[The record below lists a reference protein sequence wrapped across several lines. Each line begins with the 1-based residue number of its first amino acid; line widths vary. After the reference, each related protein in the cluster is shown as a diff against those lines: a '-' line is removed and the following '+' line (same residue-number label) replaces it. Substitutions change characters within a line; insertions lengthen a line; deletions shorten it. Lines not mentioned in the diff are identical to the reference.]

1 MVDGDFNSNTTR
13 PSVSE
18 PIPARAENPL
28 PMKLLK
34 SSKNIRPTPAQ
45 VGYVASAFPQL
56 ATAVDPTAPPATIV
70 TMKLRHIINKLS
82 RLNLTKADREVA
94 ALKVQFR
101 REDQELVR
109 QGRGEEIA
117 LRNRRLMGIKD
128 GAKGR
133 LVGFGGVRFE

>member
-1 MVDGDFNSNTTR
+1 MKFLKSGKPTR
-13 PSVSE
+13 PAGGVT
-18 PIPARAENPL
+18 
-28 PMKLLK
+28 
-34 SSKNIRPTPAQ
+34 PTQ
-45 VGYVASAFPQL
+45 VGYVAAAFPQF
-56 ATAVDPTAPPATIV
+56 ATAVDPTASPATIV
-70 TMKLRHIINKLS
+70 TMKLRHFINKLS

-117 LRNRRLMGIKD
+117 LRNRRLMGIKE